1 MQAMQCV
8 QLPPQRGL
16 PPDNVMFFR
25 GQSLTHAPQP
35 VHFSPAI
42 NALSLTNYG

>member
-35 VHFSPAI
+35 VQSASETTR
-42 NALSLTNYG
+42 AKE